1 MVFNKNYEGI
11 ITNGLVLNLDAGFIP
26 SYPTN
31 GTTWYDLSYGGN
43 NGTLTNGPTYNT
55 LDGGSIVFDGVDDE
69 TSFTNGTFGY
79 SPGTTGEISL
89 EIWIY
94 PTGPYTSYVAE
105 PPTTNL
111 GGFIGQGYFGGS
123 TGWGIGMFRSNGN
136 NYFAFQVRNQGTV
149 VQTGENNNHIFTNNN
164 WYHVV
169 GSFTRNN
176 FSRVYINGVL
186 ASSTDST
193 PLNNISLTPSAAN
206 AQISTINTFYA
217 GCRLSVGRIYNRPLS
232 QTEVLQNYNAGLS
245 RFNTSNIVKNNL
257 ILDLNAS
264 NAVSYPTTGTVWRDL
279 SGYGNAGTLIN
290 GPTFNS
296 TTKSIV
302 FDGSDD
308 YVNCG
313 SNPSLDI
320 LRTVTMELL
329 FKVTGFGSPWTNVF
343 GKMNAD
349 GDVSSRCY
357 SAFINSAGYVH
368 FVTADSSGQD
378 VLDSTT
384 FISTDV
390 WYHWVGTINRNTG
403 VMTQYVNG
411 VLNST
416 GGVRTTDIIT
426 NTSPLRVGYAGSYY
440 QRYNGSVSIARIY
453 NKSLTTSEI
462 LQNYYGAPIITD
474 GLVMAL
480 DAGNLVSYP
489 GSGTSWR
496 DLTSNANNVTL
507 VNGPTFNSND
517 GGSIV
522 LDGTDDYI
530 VSSNLP
536 TNSPLSFSDGNFT
549 IEHWIRITAYE
560 PSTYFGLTNMIMSK
574 GPASTYNYATQVT
587 NSTTLS
593 FIHRDNS
600 EGLVFLNFTVP
611 TLTNNITQ
619 IVFSITLT
627 QVSLYL
633 NGMLSE
639 TKNLTGNPI
648 TPYSYDELVI
658 GGMYSTSN
666 TNFTGNMYIHRI
678 YNKPLSNNE
687 VSQNYSATK
696 SRFGL

>member
-1 MVFNKNYEGI
+1 
-11 ITNGLVLNLDAGFIP
+11 VLNLDAGFIP

-31 GTTWYDLSYGGN
+31 GTTWYDLSYGNN
-43 NGTLTNGPTYNT
+43 NGTLLNGTSYSS
-55 LDGGSIVFDGVDDE
+55 LDGGTIVFDGTDDE
-69 TSFTNGTFGY
+69 VN
-79 SPGTTGEISL
+79 
-89 EIWIY
+89 
-94 PTGPYTSYVAE
+94 TSYG
-105 PPTTNL
+105 PTLDDFTIGIWFKDNGSPTYGRL
-111 GGFIGQGYFGGS
+111 VDKSYTGGFWLGRNGS
-123 TGWGIGMFRSNGN
+123 TPNSWGGGIKETSDPYGIFLNLTDGQWNYLTSIRSGTNHILYGNGITNTTSNTVTSSSLDSTTISIGAWSGPVDEQRFKGDI
-136 NYFAFQVRNQGTV
+136 GTV
-149 VQTGENNNHIFTNNN
+149 QV
-164 WYHVV
+164 
-169 GSFTRNN
+169 
-176 FSRVYINGVL
+176 
-186 ASSTDST
+186 
-193 PLNNISLTPSAAN
+193 
-206 AQISTINTFYA
+206 
-217 GCRLSVGRIYNRPLS
+217 YNRALTS
-232 QTEVLQNYNAGLS
+232 DEVLQNYNAGLA
-245 RFNTSNIVKNNL
+245 RFNTENIVKNNL
-257 ILDLNAS
+257 ILDLDAS

-302 FDGSDD
+302 FDGTDDNVNLGNASDFL
-308 YVNCG
+308 YNGVVSVNVVVNTNVINEYRKMFVTVDSGTASIRGLYFSIGPPPYDVYFGVKTNNGDNAAIYNVNISVSNWVNLCGTYDG
-313 SNPSLDI
+313 SNI
-320 LRTVTMELL
+320 KL
-329 FKVTGFGSPWTNVF
+329 F
-343 GKMNAD
+343 
-349 GDVSSRCY
+349 
-357 SAFINSAGYVH
+357 
-368 FVTADSSGQD
+368 
-378 VLDSTT
+378 L
-384 FISTDV
+384 
-390 WYHWVGTINRNTG
+390 
-403 VMTQYVNG
+403 NG
-411 VLNST
+411 VLVATQSLT
-416 GGVRTTDIIT
+416 GII
-426 NTSPLRVGYAGSYY
+426 NPQG
-440 QRYNGSVSIARIY
+440 IARISGY
-453 NKSLTTSEI
+453 DNNNETWDGSIRTVQIYDRPLSNSEI

-507 VNGPTFNSND
+507 VNGPTFNSNN

-687 VSQNYSATK
+687 VSQNYNATK
-696 SRFGL
+696 ARFGL